1 MYWHTG
7 MTKTYC
13 FGKKKKKK
21 NQVSEQNVLQNLVF
35 IKINLHMYAYTGTY
49 MSVYAQK
56 KVGKDAHQTAHWVTS
71 KEVVWGR
78 DFLHASVLLELL
90 QTQNM

>member
-1 MYWHTG
+1 
-7 MTKTYC
+7 
-13 FGKKKKKK
+13 
-21 NQVSEQNVLQNLVF
+21 
-35 IKINLHMYAYTGTY
+35 MYAYTGTY